1 MGAAGKMSDSL
12 GVNQSKPVEA
22 TEMDDLTGDVAAFFD
37 QHEAVYPLYEL
48 FCEKLLV
55 EFPDTRVKVQKSQ
68 ISYYNRH
75 LYACVSFLKVRKK
88 AELPEDYFVLM
99 LGLPAP
105 LESGRVAA
113 KTEPYPGRWT
123 THFVITDPP
132 TWTRRRSAGS
142 RKRTGSRRGS
152 RAWAWL
158 PPSCTRR
165 RATSRRSSRGEYRSC
180 QLGRVWCPGRR
191 PLSPCPALFPRQVPA
206 QEKRGEVRQ
215 R

>member
-1 MGAAGKMSDSL
+1 MGAVGKMSDSL

-22 TEMDDLTGDVAAFFD
+22 TEVDDLTGDVAAFFD

-75 LYACVSFLKVRKK
+75 LYACVSFLKVRKR
-88 AELPEDYFVLM
+88 AELPEDYFVLT
-99 LGLPAP
+99 LGLPVP

-123 THFVITDPP
+123 THFVISDPSDLDEGMFGWVAQAYWFAQGEVGHGLVYP
-132 TWTRRRSAGS
+132 LMHQASSHFSSEQPG
-142 RKRTGSRRGS
+142 
-152 RAWAWL
+152 WASPVSVGARL
-158 PPSCTRR
+158 VSG
-165 RATSRRSSRGEYRSC
+165 AAS
-180 QLGRVWCPGRR
+180 VI
-191 PLSPCPALFPRQVPA
+191 PLPCPISPPGTCA
-206 QEKRGEVRQ
+206 GETP
-215 R
+215 